1 MRCRGKVWFL
11 CFCVGGREGWKARGR
26 EGAAREWI
34 EILPFSAYP
43 HQHSHA
49 RAIKTHTRTHIK
61 RLRKFFIKEM
71 TRGQHLE
78 NRCLGQ
84 LGQVRYGSLRGKAP
98 RNRLSLDTLMLFAFW
113 GSGIGGG
120 GGGGEAVSILYYKSG
135 CTLTLVS
142 PLFFLLHSLPPSL
155 TATPR
160 ASTCDRPRFP
170 SPPPQ
175 PTLRRTSYLPRR
187 GRKAHHSPSPLRQ
200 HS

>member
-1 MRCRGKVWFL
+1 M
-11 CFCVGGREGWKARGR
+11 GGREGWKARGR

-71 TRGQHLE
+71 TRGLHLE
-78 NRCLGQ
+78 NLCLGQ

-120 GGGGEAVSILYYKSG
+120 GGGGGGGFNFILQKKLYFDS
-135 CTLTLVS
+135 CQS
-142 PLFFLLHSLPPSL
+142 PLFPPSL
-155 TATPR
+155 T
-160 ASTCDRPRFP
+160 S
-170 SPPPQ
+170 S
-175 PTLRRTSYLPRR
+175 LPH
-187 GRKAHHSPSPLRQ
+187 GHTTGVNL
-200 HS
+200 